1 MPSSKPLYGLL
12 GVYIPFSVLILWS
25 TILGVVIRR
34 FVSPLS
40 LFYIFNERV
49 WCTTGFVSALAATCY
64 AGLMKKT
71 HQRHSAADLRGSIIA
86 AAAAYVFVSLFR
98 RDVEFARRFI
108 PCIDSIA
115 AALAALYAW
124 YSAISFR
131 EIFSGIEL
139 FESFMAQHRGEHLR
153 AAMWEYAPEMS
164 QTSER
169 LKNLQLS
176 YGAQIIIPSLLIGA
190 LGFAGHSLL
199 FILLVFFIFT
209 AGFLL
214 MGFLRLIRRELI
226 YASEGIS
233 LSVRDRVQPVTVMA
247 LGIGAAAVLSLVGS
261 SDASLLPPGLIFGLL
276 AWLVRLLASLFRPSE
291 PVAFTLPERSAEPM
305 MMNPSQLFPESEME
319 SAGLWAGWTYIKY
332 GFIAVLVFLFLLF
345 MIYPLLKRSGYSL
358 SLGKIGSAIAR
369 WFGELKRNI
378 HFFLTA
384 LTDRGVSQKYR
395 PDSGKLRSI
404 ASELLSGIK
413 KREIKR
419 SVNLFAR
426 LILWGIETVGVSW
439 KPSHAP
445 GEYCGILA
453 AAVAQ
458 RAASSPESP
467 PSTETAHSGEAS
479 KGVDST
485 EICKNIIRSGELFEK
500 ALYSAR
506 PLSAGEEREF
516 KRIVENITGL

>member
-1 MPSSKPLYGLL
+1 MPSSKPLYGIM
-12 GVYIPFSVLILWS
+12 GVYIPLSVLILWS
-25 TILGVVIRR
+25 ALLGAAIRS

-49 WCTTGFVSALAATCY
+49 WCAAGFVSALAATCY
-64 AGLMKKT
+64 AGLMKSS
-71 HQRHSAADLRGSIIA
+71 HQRHTAADLRGSIIA
-86 AAAAYVFVSLFR
+86 AMAAYALVSLLR
-98 RDVEFARRFI
+98 RDAELARRFF

-115 AALAALYAW
+115 TALAALFAW

-139 FESFMAQHRGEHLR
+139 FESFTALHRGEQLR
-153 AAMWEYAPEMS
+153 GAMWEFAPEMA

-169 LKNLQLS
+169 LKNLQLG
-176 YGAQIIIPSLLIGA
+176 YGAQIIIPCLLIWA
-190 LGFAGHSLL
+190 LGFARHSL
-199 FILLVFFIFT
+199 FFSLLIYFIFT

-233 LSVRDRVQPVTVMA
+233 LSVRDRAMPVTVMA
-247 LGIGAAAVLSLVGS
+247 LGIGAAAILAVVGS
-261 SDASLLPPGLIFGLL
+261 SDASLLPPELIFGLL

-291 PVAFTLPERSAEPM
+291 SVDFALPERREEPKM
-305 MMNPSQLFPESEME
+305 MDPIEPFSGFGME
-319 SAGLWAGWTYIKY
+319 DSGPWAGWTYIKY

-345 MIYPLLKRSGYSL
+345 MVYPLLKRSGFSL
-358 SLGKIGSAIAR
+358 SLGKIRAAIAR
-369 WFGELKRNI
+369 WFGELKRGI
-378 HFFLTA
+378 HLFLTA

-404 ASELLSGIK
+404 ASDLLSGVK
-413 KREIKR
+413 KKEIKR

-445 GEYCGILA
+445 GEYCGILSAVAA

-458 RAASSPESP
+458 RATSAPESIR
-467 PSTETAHSGEAS
+467 E
-479 KGVDST
+479 
-485 EICKNIIRSGELFEK
+485 NIIRCGELFEK

-506 PLSAGEEREF
+506 PLSTGEEREF
-516 KRIVENITGL
+516 KRMVENITG